1 MLWNIIYA
9 QYGYS
14 LKGKFSKINLLEE
27 KNWGKI
33 LNLTNPIICH
43 SRRGSIFF
51 TFVKT
56 PLSGWKIQFLWNHG
70 NKIYIYLS
78 CSISSFFYIVRY
90 VLLVE
95 SLVNEVFSL
104 HQRGE
109 DGLGTYGRRSGDHA
123 GDQRTVMVPP
133 HLYGQ
138 LALTKQGLELLLAE
152 NAFWEMLVL
161 VQEIGAGNYRW
172 QYSGG
177 HNVGKIPTIMA
188 TIVFSRK
195 ILLCFSAD
203 ELSWFNVKL

>member
-1 MLWNIIYA
+1 
-9 QYGYS
+9 
-14 LKGKFSKINLLEE
+14 
-27 KNWGKI
+27 
-33 LNLTNPIICH
+33 
-43 SRRGSIFF
+43 
-51 TFVKT
+51 
-56 PLSGWKIQFLWNHG
+56 
-70 NKIYIYLS
+70 
-78 CSISSFFYIVRY
+78 
-90 VLLVE
+90 
-95 SLVNEVFSL
+95 
-104 HQRGE
+104 
-109 DGLGTYGRRSGDHA
+109 
-123 GDQRTVMVPP
+123 MVPP